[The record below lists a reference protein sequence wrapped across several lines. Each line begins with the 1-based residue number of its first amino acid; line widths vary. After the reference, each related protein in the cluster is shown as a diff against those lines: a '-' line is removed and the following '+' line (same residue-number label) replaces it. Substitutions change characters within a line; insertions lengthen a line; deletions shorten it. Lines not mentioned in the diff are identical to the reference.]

1 MADETQEAAKRK
13 GGGAFSRLVLWLLI
27 FALLGVVWW
36 LASERNA
43 HHFTTEVREGR
54 LVVGR
59 GRFFP
64 IGSRFVGPDDGELW
78 KLYQPLQLPA
88 GMKPPPDREYDDQ
101 AQLDQGL
108 FSTVVAAARQAAQK
122 SDEAALSQADA
133 LAARAGQLP
142 GLSAAQLGELAALRG
157 ELALTAAKGDAAA
170 ALRLVHAARARLED
184 ARKVSGD
191 RAPQIAAFADALD
204 DAAAALDGAAE
215 RKPRAA
221 PPAAQPAAAQP
232 AAAQPAGGPAQ
243 PAAAAAHEAA
253 PARKAASPT
262 QHH

>member
-1 MADETQEAAKRK
+1 MADETQAAAGGK
-13 GGGAFSRLVLWLLI
+13 GGGALSRLVLWLLI
-27 FALLGVVWW
+27 LALLAVVWW

-43 HHFTTEVREGR
+43 RHFTTEVREGR

-64 IGSRFVGPDDGELW
+64 MGSRFVVSDDGELW

-108 FSTVVAAARQAAQK
+108 FSTVIAAARQAAQK
-122 SDEAALSQADA
+122 SDEAALAQADA

-157 ELALTAAKGDAAA
+157 DLALTAAKGDAAT
-170 ALRLVHAARARLED
+170 ALRLVRAARARLEE
-184 ARKVSGD
+184 ARRVSGE
-191 RAPQIAAFADALD
+191 RAPQVAAFAAALD
-204 DAAAALDGAAE
+204 EAAAALDGAAE

-221 PPAAQPAAAQP
+221 PASVQPAPGPTPLTAPAAAP
-232 AAAQPAGGPAQ
+232 AD
-243 PAAAAAHEAA
+243 AA
-253 PARKAASPT
+253 PPRKAASPA
-262 QHH
+262 QPR

>member
-1 MADETQEAAKRK
+1 MADETQEAAKGK

-36 LASERNA
+36 LGSERNA
-43 HHFTTEVREGR
+43 RRFTTEVREGR

-64 IGSRFVGPDDGELW
+64 MGSRFVVPDDGELW

-157 ELALTAAKGDAAA
+157 DLALTTAKGDAAT
-170 ALRLVHAARARLED
+170 ALRLVHAARARLEE

-191 RAPQIAAFADALD
+191 RAPQIGAFAAALD
-204 DAAAALDGAAE
+204 EAAAALDGAAE
-215 RKPRAA
+215 RKPRTA
-221 PPAAQPAAAQP
+221 PAAAQP
-232 AAAQPAGGPAQ
+232 APGPTPPATV
-243 PAAAAAHEAA
+243 PAAAAPDAA
-253 PARKAASPT
+253 PARKAASPA